1 LFLLVKK
8 KKGMRLKSILI
19 WLMII
24 SKKATMLMTIS
35 KSLWL
40 LKILENV
47 RVIDQ
52 GVQDNDKSIDNRKE
66 TIKRKNMLIK
76 KLVKHL
82 KLSK

>member
-1 LFLLVKK
+1 MFLLVKK

-52 GVQDNDKSIDNRKE
+52 GVQDNDKFIDNRKE
-66 TIKRKNMLIK
+66 TIKRRNMLIK

-82 KLSK
+82 KSSK

>member
-1 LFLLVKK
+1 MFLLVKK

-66 TIKRKNMLIK
+66 TIKRRNMLIK

-82 KLSK
+82 KSSK

>member
-1 LFLLVKK
+1 MFLLVKK